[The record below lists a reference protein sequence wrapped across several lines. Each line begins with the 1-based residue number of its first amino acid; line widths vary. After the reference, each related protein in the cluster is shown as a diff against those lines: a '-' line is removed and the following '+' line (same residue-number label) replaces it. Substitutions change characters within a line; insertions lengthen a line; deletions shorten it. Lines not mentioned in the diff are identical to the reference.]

1 MGTTLKNT
9 TFCMGVILI
18 VLMTWPVM
26 AAQTG
31 GDKRSLPESQ
41 ALPLTL
47 LDAVLYSMEGNREI
61 QVVAFTPQQSQEDI
75 TDAEAV
81 YDTRLFAEAS
91 YRRDPNLESSV
102 LDVVTEDQGLTQ
114 TGIRKQ
120 LKTGASISTY
130 LETRYSDLNNS
141 EFERRYKHIVAPT
154 LELRQPLLNNIGS
167 RKEQTAIKIA
177 NYQAN
182 ISEEEFRLTAIEVI
196 NRVAKVYW
204 KLYQFKELINISR
217 ESLEMAEEVLRHEA
231 ERLDRGISQ
240 PLDVAR
246 AQTSVQQR
254 RSTLIRSQEEYNIAM
269 DRLKLLINWEQFRL
283 DTELRV
289 VPIEP
294 PQTEPLAVDEA
305 EVTAMALAN
314 RSEILKAKQEQMI
327 RQADENL
334 ASHQRLPTLDAYG
347 RYSVSG
353 YDGDFEGAVEEVG
366 FNDEDIWEVGVN
378 FEIPIG
384 NRAANARYRKKILA
398 RQQMENIIKRLED
411 DIRLDV
417 KQVLHS
423 IAAARGE
430 IQATRLALDAAAKV
444 VEGESTRFD
453 IGQTSNLELL
463 RAQDLWALSSRN
475 FTRAVVDYNLALHD
489 LERAQGILPK
499 GITIEENRKGYTP

>member
-1 MGTTLKNT
+1 M
-9 TFCMGVILI
+9 
-18 VLMTWPVM
+18 
-26 AAQTG
+26 
-31 GDKRSLPESQ
+31 
-41 ALPLTL
+41 
-47 LDAVLYSMEGNREI
+47 
-61 QVVAFTPQQSQEDI
+61 
-75 TDAEAV
+75 
-81 YDTRLFAEAS
+81 
-91 YRRDPNLESSV
+91 
-102 LDVVTEDQGLTQ
+102 
-114 TGIRKQ
+114 
-120 LKTGASISTY
+120 
-130 LETRYSDLNNS
+130 
-141 EFERRYKHIVAPT
+141 
-154 LELRQPLLNNIGS
+154 
-167 RKEQTAIKIA
+167 
-177 NYQAN
+177 
-182 ISEEEFRLTAIEVI
+182 I

-240 PLDVAR
+240 PMDVAR

-430 IQATRLALDAAAKV
+430 IQSTRLALDAAAKV